1 MDDNASLCYISAYV
15 IDDGR
20 TTKGGPEERLRK
32 AYDSLLLKGRKNK
45 PGEQVPGLYKKE
57 KTHDFKNR

>member
-1 MDDNASLCYISAYV
+1 MVKNASLRHIYAYV

-20 TTKGGPEERLRK
+20 TTKGGPEERQRK
-32 AYDSLLLKGRKNK
+32 AHMVLRNRKNK

-57 KTHDFKNR
+57 KTHDFKNK